1 MFCLSI
7 KIIQN
12 YRFCYQSSNTAF
24 LKKIHLIYKFV
35 KLNAMPEIAT
45 SEWEIVLFYNPNHP
59 GSQKTLAYAKGEGLP
74 LRDVDIIK
82 NQFTGTQLEELA
94 GRLGLP
100 IDGLV
105 NKEHPHYDKH
115 YANAN
120 FDDEGW
126 IKIMR
131 KNPALIKE
139 PIAIRGH
146 KAIIVNTPSD
156 LSRL

>member
-1 MFCLSI
+1 
-7 KIIQN
+7 
-12 YRFCYQSSNTAF
+12 
-24 LKKIHLIYKFV
+24 
-35 KLNAMPEIAT
+35 MPEIAT
-45 SEWEIVLFYNPNHP
+45 SEWEIVLFYNPSRP

-105 NKEHPHYDKH
+105 NKEHPHYDRH
-115 YANAN
+115 YANAD

-131 KNPALIKE
+131 MPFCLKK
-139 PIAIRGH
+139 
-146 KAIIVNTPSD
+146 D
-156 LSRL
+156 

>member
-1 MFCLSI
+1 
-7 KIIQN
+7 
-12 YRFCYQSSNTAF
+12 
-24 LKKIHLIYKFV
+24 
-35 KLNAMPEIAT
+35 MPEIAT

-59 GSQKTLAYAKGEGLP
+59 GSQKTLAYAMGEGLP

-115 YANAN
+115 YANAD

-131 KNPALIKE
+131 KNPVLIKE